1 MPIEKF
7 AVPYSEDAVR
17 DLRERLAR
25 TRWPDTIP
33 GSGWTYGFD
42 LAYLQ
47 RICEYW
53 REHFDWKALVEELSQ
68 LEHFR
73 YTTGD
78 DAIHFVRMRGE
89 GNSPTPILLLHGWP
103 GSFLE
108 MLKLGRLLAKPTAHG
123 SFDVII
129 GSLPG
134 FGFSSRPTASGMNTA
149 RMADLFA
156 QLMRELGYERFA
168 CHGGDFGA
176 SVSSWLARRHP
187 EQIIGIHLNYIPG
200 YYRPAVADGEKP
212 TPEERQFLDSCVRW
226 EEQWGAYDHIQIR
239 TPQTAAYGLN
249 DSPAALAAWI
259 LEKFRDWAD
268 CDGDLEKRFT
278 WDQLLA
284 NVTLYWMTET
294 IHSSCRLYFESIPL
308 QLERGEQIAPPCGI
322 AHFAKEAPFPPRSWI
337 DRGYNVQHWTDFA
350 SGGHFAAMEEP
361 YALAGDIREFFSSLR
376 SEPTPLEVVDCARD

>member
-1 MPIEKF
+1 MSIERF
-7 AVPYSEDAVR
+7 EVPYSESAVQ

-25 TRWPDTIP
+25 TRWPDTIS
-33 GSGWTYGFD
+33 GSAWTYGFD

-47 RICEYW
+47 RVCDYW
-53 REHFDWKALVEELSQ
+53 RRHFDWRAQVEQLRQ
-68 LEHFR
+68 LEHFQ
-73 YTTGD
+73 YMTGE

-89 GNSPTPILLLHGWP
+89 GNSSIPILLLHGWP

-108 MLKLGRLLAKPTAHG
+108 LLQLGRRLAADG

-129 GSLPG
+129 PSLVG
-134 FGFSSRPTASGMNTA
+134 FGYSSRSTKPGMNTT

-156 QLMRELGYERFA
+156 GLMSELGYERFA

-187 EQIIGIHLNYIPG
+187 ERILGIHLNYIPG
-200 YYRPAVADGEKP
+200 YYRPALAQGEKP
-212 TPEERQFLDSCVRW
+212 TPEEQRFLADGERW
-226 EEQWGAYDHIQIR
+226 GEEWGAYSHIQGR
-239 TPQTAAYGLN
+239 TPQTVAYGLN

-268 CDGDLEKRFT
+268 CDGDLEKPFT
-278 WDQLLA
+278 WDELLA

-294 IHSSCRLYFESIPL
+294 IHSSCRLYFEAIPL
-308 QLERGEQIAPPCGI
+308 QLEPGEHITPPCGI

-337 DRGYNVQHWTDFA
+337 ERGYNVQHWSDFS
-350 SGGHFAAMEEP
+350 SGGHFAAMERPEE
-361 YALAGDIREFFSSLR
+361 LAGDIREFFSTLR
-376 SEPTPLEVVDCARD
+376 NEPAPLQVVDCARE

>member
-1 MPIEKF
+1 MAIRKF
-7 AVPYSEDAVR
+7 EVPYSEDALR
-17 DLRERLAR
+17 DLRERLAH
-25 TRWPDTIP
+25 TRWPDTIS

-47 RICEYW
+47 RICNYW
-53 REHFDWKALVEELSQ
+53 RDQFDWKAQVGHLRQ
-68 LEHFR
+68 LEHFQ

-78 DAIHFVRMRGE
+78 DAIHFVRMRGQ
-89 GNSPTPILLLHGWP
+89 GDSPMPILLLHGWP

-108 MLKLGRLLAKPTAHG
+108 MLKLGRLLTQQTNQG

-134 FGFSSRPTASGMNTA
+134 FGFSSRPTKPGMNTA

-156 QLMRELGYERFA
+156 GLMSELGYSRFA

-176 SVSSWLARRHP
+176 SVSSWLARRHA
-187 EQIIGIHLNYIPG
+187 ERIIGIHLNYIPG
-200 YYRPAVADGEKP
+200 YYRPALAEGETP
-212 TPEERQFLDSCVRW
+212 TPEEQQFLDDCARW
-226 EEQWGAYDHIQIR
+226 GEEWGAYDHIQIR
-239 TPQTAAYGLN
+239 TPQTVAYGLN

-268 CDGDLEKRFT
+268 CGGDLQKRFT
-278 WDQLLA
+278 WDELLA

-308 QLERGEQIAPPCGI
+308 QLEPGERIAPPCGI

-337 DRGYNVQHWTDFA
+337 ERGYNVQHWSDFPR
-350 SGGHFAAMEEP
+350 GGHFAAMEEP
-361 YALAGDIREFFSSLR
+361 ETLAGDIRDFFSGLQ
-376 SEPTPLEVVDCARD
+376 SEAAQREVVDCARG